1 MSDRGIAMFA
11 RLFLAVTA
19 VLALGGTARAQS
31 AETVLAQAG
40 LFGRWASDC
49 SQPANSTNTHSVYAV
64 NSSGV
69 ATLTYD
75 HGPEYKPTS
84 YTIPSARKVAPGRI
98 SYEHVN
104 QATGARLSVVLL
116 VTATHIRVWTSR
128 RGKEVLVRNGKFVK
142 AAGDSPLQA
151 RCP

>member
-1 MSDRGIAMFA
+1 MLE

-31 AETVLAQAG
+31 VETVLAQAG
-40 LFGRWASDC
+40 LLGRWASDC
-49 SQPANSTNTHSVYAV
+49 SQPPSAKNTHAVYAV
-64 NSSGV
+64 DSSGR

-75 HGPEYKPTS
+75 FGPEYNTTL
-84 YTIPSARKVAPGRI
+84 YTIPSARMVAPGRV
-98 SYEHVN
+98 SYEHIN
-104 QATGARLSVVLL
+104 QASGAQLSVVLV

-128 RGKEVLVRNGKFVK
+128 LGKEVLVRNGKFTK
-142 AAGDSPLQA
+142 AAGESPLQA